1 MEKEITSKIIRA
13 LAIFG
18 FQSTQTQ
25 NLFLDCCIIKRFNKN
40 EIVFS
45 EGKKT
50 NNEYFLIEGVL
61 QRFNVTENGENVTTG
76 FYLGHSVIT
85 PNFARTIKNKSLFS
99 LQALTETIMIEIPVV
114 YFDNLR
120 HTNKEFQLFGQRVL
134 EEELSKS
141 ILTETAFRSSN
152 AKERLT
158 LLRKVYPNL
167 ENLIP
172 HNTIASYLGI
182 TNVSFSRLRS
192 EFGRK

>member
-1 MEKEITSKIIRA
+1 MTT
-13 LAIFG
+13 FG

-25 NLFLDCCIIKRFNKN
+25 NLFLDCSIIKRFNKN

-50 NNEYFLIEGVL
+50 NSEYFLIEGVL
-61 QRFNVTENGENVTTG
+61 QRFNDTENGERVTTG
-76 FYLGHSVIT
+76 FYLGYSVIT

-99 LQALTETIMIEIPVV
+99 LQALTETIIIEIPVAD
-114 YFDNLR
+114 FDNLR
-120 HTNKEFQLFGQRVL
+120 FTNKEFQLFGQRVL

-141 ILTETAFRSSN
+141 ILTETTFRSSN

-158 LLRKVYPNL
+158 LLRKAYPNL

-172 HNTIASYLGI
+172 HHIIASYLGI

>member
-1 MEKEITSKIIRA
+1 MDKEITNKILRT
-13 LAIFG
+13 LTTFG

-25 NLFLDCCIIKRFNKN
+25 NLFLDRCIIKRFYKN

-45 EGKKT
+45 EGKK
-50 NNEYFLIEGVL
+50 NSNEYFLIEGVL
-61 QRFNVTENGENVTTG
+61 HRFNVTENGESVTTG
-76 FYLGHSVIT
+76 FYLGYSVIT

-99 LQALTETIMIEIPVV
+99 LQALTETIIVEIPVV
-114 YFDNLR
+114 DFDNLR
-120 HTNKEFQLFGQRVL
+120 FTNKEFQLFGQRVL

-141 ILTETAFRSSN
+141 VLTETTFRSSN

-158 LLRKVYPNL
+158 LLRKAYPNL

-172 HNTIASYLGI
+172 HNIIASYLGI